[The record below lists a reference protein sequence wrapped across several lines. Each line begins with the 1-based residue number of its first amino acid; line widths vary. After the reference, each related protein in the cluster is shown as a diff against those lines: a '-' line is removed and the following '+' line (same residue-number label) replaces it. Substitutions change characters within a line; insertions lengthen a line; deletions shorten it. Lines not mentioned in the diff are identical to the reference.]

1 MVAVSAWTVAKILHK
16 YGNARMWSIL
26 KSLYAFVYMYVTFR
40 LYWLYDTITL
50 LRVVRRTARRKVY
63 STQYER
69 QAGKSRRSV
78 AYFFFIQ
85 ITRDFSFTRRVSS
98 ASPYLR
104 LFPFHFFD
112 SGTDAASESDTEHEF
127 QSDQAK
133 LRRLGKDKVYVKV
146 ARA

>member
-1 MVAVSAWTVAKILHK
+1 MRLCI
-16 YGNARMWSIL
+16 
-26 KSLYAFVYMYVTFR
+26 YATFR

-63 STQYER
+63 LTQYER

-78 AYFFFIQ
+78 AYFFFFFFIQ
-85 ITRDFSFTRRVSS
+85 ITRDFSFTRGVSS
-98 ASPYLR
+98 VSPHLR

-112 SGTDAASESDTEHEF
+112 SGTDAASESEF